1 MNNYT
6 LIDGQWWY
14 TSPSRGNRMRVYPQT
29 CKHCGDEFISR
40 HKQSS
45 CTNRCRTNATRGLK
59 RAKPLPPK
67 RCPHCKKEF
76 IPKRKTILCCS
87 KRCAYNEGNAKRGL
101 KGDKN
106 PNWRG
111 GVAPH
116 GKSGYVRQ
124 YVEGRGTMLQH
135 RVVMEQKLGR
145 RLAKGENVHH
155 INGIRDD
162 NRPENL
168 ELWKKHQPPG
178 QRSDEQR
185 HCKTCTCHI
194 EH

>member
-1 MNNYT
+1 MQ
-6 LIDGQWWY
+6 IDGQWWY
-14 TSPSRGNRMRVYPQT
+14 TRPSNGQRMRVHPQVCLHCKNEFINRHKQKFCTKKCLGIASRGHRDGDRPCQWCKKPFIPRTRGNRQ
-29 CKHCGDEFISR
+29 K
-40 HKQSS
+40 
-45 CTNRCRTNATRGLK
+45 
-59 RAKPLPPK
+59 
-67 RCPHCKKEF
+67 
-76 IPKRKTILCCS
+76 CCS
-87 KRCAYNEGNAKRGL
+87 IRCSYDLGNSKRGQ

-116 GKSGYVRQ
+116 GTSGYVRQ
-124 YVEGRGTMLQH
+124 YVEGRGTLLQH
-135 RVVMEQKLGR
+135 RVVMEAKLGR
-145 RLAKGENVHH
+145 RLERGENVHH

-168 ELWKKHQPPG
+168 ELWKKKQPPG
-178 QRSDEQR
+178 QRAEEQR